1 MSAAVVPLPGVSPR
15 DLAERNQK
23 TAVSP
28 TASVWVSA
36 SAGSGKTTVLTR
48 RVLALLLSGTAPN
61 RILCLTFTKA
71 AAAEM
76 SNRVAETLS
85 KWVTA
90 TEDDLLDDLAHLM
103 SGKIDKAVVQR
114 ARRLFAEVLEAP
126 GGLQISTL
134 HAFCQSLLRRFPLEA
149 GVAPHFTL
157 IDERDSEETLAQALE
172 DTLATARVGV
182 DAALRDAMAVITARV
197 HETHFNDLLGEV
209 VAARGKLAHLIA
221 DADGKMEPILVRLAQ
236 RLNVAAGETDDSLFA
251 SAVADAAFARVDLER
266 IVTALDVGTDKDR
279 ERAAT
284 IRAWLSAKDRLASF
298 ETYQSVF
305 LTEKGVPKAD
315 KNLATKKVCEH
326 THDALAVMQREADRL
341 QDLLE
346 RRRAVG
352 VCQCS
357 GALLRIGA
365 HVLERYRLTKALRNW
380 IDYDDLIQ
388 KARQLLERPDFAAW
402 VLFKLDGGIDHVLV
416 DEAQDTNPDQ
426 WAILQALTSEFFA
439 GEGARELTRTM
450 FAVGDRKQ
458 SIYSFQGAAP
468 DEFDRM
474 ETRTQEQVEAASAEW
489 ASVTLN
495 VSFRSVKAVLEA
507 VDATFARPPARVGV
521 VKENDTLEH
530 RAAREGMGGLVEV
543 WPLVEPSAQDDLP
556 TWKPPIERVAGDV
569 PELRLAALI
578 ARRIAHMVDS
588 REMLVS
594 QGRPIRP
601 GDIMILVRRRTA
613 FVEELVRRLK
623 QAGIAVAGVDRMVLT
638 EQLAVMDLIALGRFL
653 LLPADDLTLAT
664 VLKGPLIGL
673 TEEELFIIA
682 HGRGD
687 RHLWDVLKVHAGAD
701 SVFGAAHKVLE
712 DLLARTD
719 YATPAELYAH
729 ILVTGDGRRKILG
742 RLGEEADDPID
753 EFLRLTLAY
762 QETHPPSLQGFLHWL
777 ERGQTEIKRDLDQT
791 GVDAVRVITVHGA
804 KGLQA
809 PIVFLPDTATPPTM
823 RPKLMW
829 TADVPSL
836 LLWPPRADAMDNL
849 CRSLRDVVDEQRDE
863 EYRRLLYVAM
873 TRAEDRLYV
882 CGWRTRRPGPIE
894 KTWYGM
900 IRGGLDGLAG
910 VEVTTDPFFTADT
923 ALPDAEVLRL
933 ACPQTVP
940 PKEPKAAPVKS
951 ETRPMYSWM
960 RDPAPPEETPPRPL
974 APSQAARPDPPAQSP
989 LADQGLRF
997 QRGLIIHR
1005 LLQSLPDLP
1014 VALRRAAA
1022 EAFVQRPTW
1031 GLPADAQKAL
1041 VDETLAV
1048 LAAPAFAPL
1057 FGAGS
1062 RAEVPISGLIHNHAI
1077 AGQVD
1082 RLAVT
1087 DSEVMIVDYKTNRP
1101 PPKLSVDVDPAYVF
1115 QMAVYRAAL
1124 QRIYPGR
1131 TVRCVLLWTDG
1142 PFTLEIAPEQLDTAL
1157 SPLMSAAS

>member
-1 MSAAVVPLPGVSPR
+1 MSAAVVPLTGVSPR
-15 DLAERNQK
+15 ALAERNQK
-23 TAVSP
+23 AAVSP
-28 TASVWVSA
+28 AASVWVSA

-48 RVLALLLSGTAPN
+48 RVLALLLTGTAPN

-76 SNRVAETLS
+76 SNRVAERLAH
-85 KWVTA
+85 WVTA
-90 TEDDLLDDLAHLM
+90 TEDELYDDLRQHLTRDPTPEIV
-103 SGKIDKAVVQR
+103 KR
-114 ARRLFAEVLEAP
+114 ARSLFAEVLEAP

-157 IDERDSEETLAQALE
+157 VDERDSEETLAQALE
-172 DTLATARVGV
+172 DTLAAAREGQNP
-182 DAALRDAMAVITARV
+182 ALGDAMAVITARV

-209 VAARGKLAHLIA
+209 VRARGKLAHLIA
-221 DADGKMEPILVRLAQ
+221 DADGKMEPILARLAQ
-236 RLNVAAGETDDSLFA
+236 RLSVAAGETDETLLQA
-251 SAVADAAFARVDLER
+251 AVADTAFARADLVR
-266 IVTALDVGTDKDR
+266 AAAAMDGGSDKDR
-279 ERAAT
+279 ERAADL
-284 IRAWLSAKDRLASF
+284 RLWLASADRVGTF
-298 ETYQSVF
+298 ETYLRLF
-305 LTEKGVPKAD
+305 LTAEGQPR
-315 KNLATKKVCEH
+315 KNLITKAACKSCPE
-326 THDALAVMQREADRL
+326 AAEIMAREADRL
-341 QDLLE
+341 AALE
-346 RRRAVG
+346 AKRRSVG
-352 VCQCS
+352 VCVCS
-357 GALLRIGA
+357 GALLQIGA
-365 HVLERYRLTKALRNW
+365 HVLERYRLTKAQRNW

-426 WAILQALTSEFFA
+426 WAILQALTSEFFV

-474 ETRTQEQVEAASAEW
+474 EQHVQNQVEATGAEW

-495 VSFRSVKAVLEA
+495 VSFRSVKAVLAA
-507 VDATFARPPARVGV
+507 VDAVFANPLVAAGV
-521 VKENDTLEH
+521 VGGSEPLSH
-530 RAAREGMGGLVEV
+530 LPAREGAGGLVEV
-543 WPLVEPSAQDDLP
+543 WPLVEPSTQDDLP
-556 TWKPPIERVAGDV
+556 TWKPPIERTAGDV
-569 PELRLAALI
+569 PELRLAALV
-578 ARRIAHMVDS
+578 AKRIAQMVKD
-588 REMLVS
+588 RELLVS

-623 QAGIAVAGVDRMVLT
+623 QADIAVAGVDRMVLT
-638 EQLAVMDLIALGRFL
+638 EQLAVMDLMALGRFL

-664 VLKGPLIGL
+664 VLKGPLLGL
-673 TEEELFIIA
+673 TEEELFTLA
-682 HGRGD
+682 YGRGD
-687 RHLWDVLKVHAGAD
+687 RTVWGVLKSHAGAE
-701 SVFGAAHKVLE
+701 SAFGSAHRFLE

-729 ILVTGDGRRKILG
+729 ILVTGDGRRKLLA

-762 QETHPPSLQGFLHWL
+762 QETHPPSLEGFLHWL

-829 TADVPSL
+829 TDDAPPL
-836 LLWPPRADAMDNL
+836 MLWPPRADAMDDV
-849 CRSLRDVVDEQRDE
+849 CRGLRDAADELRDE

-873 TRAEDRLYV
+873 TRAEDRLYI
-882 CGWRTRRPGPIE
+882 CGWRTRRPGPLE

-900 IRGGLDGLAG
+900 IRSGLEGLAG
-910 VEVTTDPFFTADT
+910 VDVTADPFFAADT
-923 ALPDAEVLRL
+923 ALPGAEVLRL
-933 ACPQTVP
+933 TCPQTAS
-940 PKEPKAAPVKS
+940 PKEPKAAPVKT
-951 ETRPMYSWM
+951 ETRAMEPWM

-974 APSQAARPDPPAQSP
+974 APSQAARSDPPAQSP

-1005 LLQSLPDLP
+1005 LLQSLPNLP
-1014 VALRRAAA
+1014 IAQRGAAA
-1022 EAFVQRPTW
+1022 EAFVKRPSW
-1031 GLPADAQKAL
+1031 GLPADVQGAL
-1041 VDETLAV
+1041 VAETLAV
-1048 LAAPAFAPL
+1048 LNAPDFAPL
-1057 FGAGS
+1057 FGPGS
-1062 RAEVPISGLIHNHAI
+1062 RAEVPISGLVHGHAI

-1087 DSEVMIVDYKTNRP
+1087 DAEVMVIDYKTNRP
-1101 PPKLSVDVDPAYVF
+1101 PPRRAMDVDPAYVF
-1115 QMAVYRAAL
+1115 QMAVYRATL

-1142 PFTLEIAPEQLDTAL
+1142 PFTLEIAPEQLDAAL
-1157 SPLMSAAS
+1157 APLVAAAS